1 MARES
6 ENGAIGPSGTGNTH
20 NGDRNGPSLSRRSYL
35 KLAGSATLAS
45 AAAKTAGAAT
55 EDGYEVIEV
64 AAGDTHS
71 IRLGDGDRLENV
83 LIDITARG
91 AGYDIQAVGDDWV
104 IQNVG
109 IRGAWDH
116 SPRASP
122 FRVAV
127 ESVDASARIENLYLG
142 DGVVG
147 SFSPNAEPTGL
158 YAYWYHAGTLEI
170 RNVNIQGFSDNGMYL
185 SAPGNSD
192 SHPNPGHGGEIH
204 IYDSYAKDNQVSGF
218 RLGTDGSFCKNCV
231 AVGGSHR
238 GFWGYYGH
246 TELIDCDL
254 LDNNSGDIKLG
265 TGPWDKSKQA
275 DVTATDTRFET
286 VSTQSGTNDV
296 HGRSAGTPE
305 DRIPEGVPMTP
316 EEAAA
321 GTGSPSSSGSFNEEQ
336 TAEKSIEDVWLED
349 EANEVVFSVGPGSSI
364 QKYRI
369 AGHGRA
375 ETGESADSGPN
386 DQYADSVS
394 TDGDTF
400 TLEGYLGS
408 GGSDEFTVEGA
419 VTTVDVDN
427 GISVRVNGVKFDPSE
442 LKGIGSWEREHE
454 NTLLVDGVGTSGTTR
469 YEFTVSG
476 SAERSTYKGASIDEE
491 DTIDSGQITGTL
503 AGWRDAFRFSG
514 DLEELTVDGAARVY
528 VNDKR
533 VDPAEYG
540 DERPHVLT
548 LVGNGTSAN
557 YEIRVDGTIDTVAGD
572 ESEQY
577 ATVTSENTVEGSIE
591 RGAQRFEFSGALTDV
606 TFLKGSTHVYLDDAR
621 IDPDEYGDQKLLS
634 NALVIDGTD
643 TDGET
648 TYSFTVDGE
657 AITSSYRD
665 ASIDA
670 GNEIDGR
677 SVSGSVDDSVD
688 AYWFDGDIVDF
699 RLRGNATV
707 DVEYDARGQ

>member
-6 ENGAIGPSGTGNTH
+6 ENGAVGPSGTGSTC
-20 NGDRNGPSLSRRSYL
+20 NGGRNSPSLSRRSYL
-35 KLAGSATLAS
+35 KLAGSATLAA
-45 AAAKTAGAAT
+45 AAAKTAAAT
-55 EDGYEVIEV
+55 EDDYEVITV

-71 IRLGDGDRLENV
+71 VRLGDGDRLENV
-83 LIDITARG
+83 LIDITAQG
-91 AGYDIQAVGDDWV
+91 SGYDIQAVGDDWV

-127 ESVDASARIENLYLG
+127 ESADASARIENLYLG
-142 DGVVG
+142 DGVAG

-170 RNVNIQGFSDNGMYL
+170 RNVNVQGFSDNGMYL
-185 SAPGNSD
+185 SAPGNSEF
-192 SHPNPGHGGEIH
+192 HPNPGHGGEIH
-204 IYDSYAKDNQVSGF
+204 IYDSYAKDNQISGF

-246 TELIDCDL
+246 TELIGCDL
-254 LDNNSGDIKLG
+254 IDNNSGDIKLG
-265 TGPWDKSKQA
+265 TRPWDKSKQA
-275 DVTATDTRFET
+275 DVTVTDTRFGT
-286 VSTQSGTNDV
+286 VSTQSDTNDV
-296 HGRSAGTPE
+296 YGSSAGSPE

-316 EEAAA
+316 VEAAA
-321 GTGSPSSSGSFNEEQ
+321 GTSSSGSSGSSSGDQ
-336 TAEKSIEDVWLED
+336 TTEKNIEDVWLED
-349 EANEVVFSVGPGSSI
+349 EANEIVFSAGSDSRA
-364 QKYRI
+364 QQYRLT
-369 AGHGRA
+369 GHGRA
-375 ETGESADSGPN
+375 ETSDGADTGAN

-408 GGSDEFTVEGA
+408 SGSDGFTVSGA
-419 VTTVDVDN
+419 VTTVAVDS
-427 GISVRVNGVKFDPSE
+427 GISVRVNGVEFDPSDVE
-442 LKGIGSWEREHE
+442 GIGSWDQEHE
-454 NTLLVDGVGTSGTTR
+454 NTLLVDGVGTNGTSR

-491 DTIDSGQITGTL
+491 DTIDSGQVTGAL

-514 DLEELTVDGAARVY
+514 ELEELTVDGAARIY
-528 VNDKR
+528 VNDQR
-533 VDPAEYG
+533 VDPAVYG
-540 DERPHVLT
+540 DDRPHVLT

-557 YEIRVDGTIDTVAGD
+557 YEISVDGTIDTVAGD
-572 ESEQY
+572 EAEQY

-591 RGAQRFEFSGALTDV
+591 RSAQRFEFSGTLTDI
-606 TFLKGSTHVYLDDAR
+606 TFRTGSAHVYLDETR
-621 IDPDEYGDQKLLS
+621 IDPDEYGDQELLP
-634 NALVIDGTD
+634 NALVIDGTE

-657 AITSSYRD
+657 AITASYRD

-670 GNEIDGR
+670 GDVIDGR

-688 AYWFDGDIVDF
+688 AYWFDGDIADF
-699 RLRGNATV
+699 QLRGNATV
-707 DVEYDARGQ
+707 DVEYDAREQ